1 MLVPNFL
8 LMKQIVSKSTHRG
21 LQFNVDVLADL
32 EANFAWALPLAP
44 QTQNIDDSMMI
55 LQVLNP
61 HYHLTDKIDAAF
73 ALLECE
79 KEATEQEPVDRNE
92 VSEGQVY
99 DFAEL
104 EHVDQGLA
112 PKSVDEE
119 IMVVDH
125 TSHNN
130 RQWDVDALM
139 SSNGVSY
146 GRRGGSAA
154 SAGYAGTI
162 AHKQFCP
169 QHYLQ
174 YISMDRKMSALI
186 LMAEISIW
194 PTHRNFEE
202 LSALLPLIVG
212 ATGLS

>member
-1 MLVPNFL
+1 M
-8 LMKQIVSKSTHRG
+8 H
-21 LQFNVDVLADL
+21 LAGPESISL
-32 EANFAWALPLAP
+32 
-44 QTQNIDDSMMI
+44 
-55 LQVLNP
+55 
-61 HYHLTDKIDAAF
+61 DKIDAAF
-73 ALLECE
+73 ALLEHE

-130 RQWDVDALM
+130 GQWDVDALM

-154 SAGYAGTI
+154 AASYAGTI
-162 AHKQFCP
+162 ARKQFCP
-169 QHYLQ
+169 QH
-174 YISMDRKMSALI
+174 
-186 LMAEISIW
+186 
-194 PTHRNFEE
+194 
-202 LSALLPLIVG
+202 
-212 ATGLS
+212 